1 MFRIKKVLS
10 YEQEARIARQ
20 RPCQIKNG
28 VPKILGSRRTLD
40 FTGGRMKKLTLPK
53 MVLRFAVVGG
63 SVLAL
68 ALASSGARM
77 SEIQDNIKQNVP
89 DEKDRDELLKGAAR
103 YMDKRDAA
111 LQRLSGLTK
120 DESTSA
126 QKDRWISEAD
136 AIKDVPELKVTL
148 STDPGLKAFSQIQ
161 QEEQRWIASLKALRT
176 AENRDQIIG
185 LQSGLKEQIK
195 VLGAEWGNELGKD
208 ATLDEEEL
216 KITAE
221 LYEIL
226 SSTINDVAASW
237 EKTKEAAKFGVGKAA
252 SMVPLVGPL
261 VKAMTNKVLTAK
273 ESVEQRKERLKKL
286 VDSEKGG
293 ILVLFRETRAATDTF
308 VKTNGFDKIKATYQT
323 ALSEL
328 KDFEGFG
335 TSGQQSDTKS
345 WSEDIKSSLG
355 KHVSNSESV
364 FNEFVKQNMGKFFGP
379 VSPEITEQLIETKV
393 WEGERGKFEKLDLD
407 GLLKRWRDDD
417 EKFADVSL
425 SGFSNDEKETI
436 MKDLKGDLENLLKAV
451 DAFGNVINK
460 EQQFK
465 LFDRRI
471 LEDEIKR

>member
-1 MFRIKKVLS
+1 M
-10 YEQEARIARQ
+10 
-20 RPCQIKNG
+20 KN
-28 VPKILGSRRTLD
+28 
-40 FTGGRMKKLTLPK
+40 LTLPR

-148 STDPGLKAFSQIQ
+148 STDPGIQTFSQIQ

-176 AENRDQIIG
+176 AEARDQIIG
-185 LQSGLKEQIK
+185 LQAGLKAQIDK
-195 VLGAEWGNELGKD
+195 LRDEWGNELGKD
-208 ATLDEEEL
+208 ASLDEQEL

-237 EKTKEAAKFGVGKAA
+237 EKTKAAAKSGAGTAA
-252 SMVPLVGPL
+252 SMIPVVGPI
-261 VKAMTNKVLTAK
+261 VKAMTNKILTAK
-273 ESVEQRKERLKKL
+273 ESVEQRKERLKGL

-293 ILVLFRETRAATDTF
+293 ILVLFRETRAATDKF
-308 VKTNGFDKIKATYQT
+308 VKENGFDKIKATYQT
-323 ALSEL
+323 ALNEL

-355 KHVSNSESV
+355 KHVSNSEGV

-393 WEGERGKFEKLDLD
+393 WEGERSKLEKLDLD
-407 GLLKRWRDDD
+407 GWLKRWRDDD
-417 EKFADVSL
+417 SSFIEVST
-425 SGFSNDEKETI
+425 SGLTSEEKEFI
-436 MKDLKGDLENLLKAV
+436 QKALKDDLENLLKAV

-460 EQQFK
+460 EQQFQ
-465 LFDRRI
+465 LLDRRI

>member
-1 MFRIKKVLS
+1 M
-10 YEQEARIARQ
+10 
-20 RPCQIKNG
+20 KN
-28 VPKILGSRRTLD
+28 
-40 FTGGRMKKLTLPK
+40 LTLPK

-63 SVLAL
+63 AVMAL

-148 STDPGLKAFSQIQ
+148 STDPGIKAFSQIQ

-176 AENRDQIIG
+176 AEARDQIVG
-185 LQSGLKEQIK
+185 LQAGLKAQIDK
-195 VLGAEWGNELGKD
+195 LRDEWGNELGKD
-208 ATLDEEEL
+208 ASLDEQEL

-226 SSTINDVAASW
+226 SSTINDVASSW
-237 EKTKEAAKFGVGKAA
+237 EKTKAAAKSGAGTAA
-252 SMVPLVGPL
+252 AMVPVVGPI
-261 VKAMTNKVLTAK
+261 VKAMTNKILTAK

-293 ILVLFRETRAATDTF
+293 ILVLFRETRAATDKF
-308 VKTNGFDKIKATYQT
+308 VKENGFDKIKATYQT
-323 ALSEL
+323 ALNEL

-335 TSGQQSDTKS
+335 TSGQQADTKS

-393 WEGERGKFEKLDLD
+393 WEGERSKLEKLDLD
-407 GLLKRWRDDD
+407 GWLKRWRDDD
-417 EKFADVSL
+417 SSFVEVST
-425 SGFSNDEKETI
+425 SGLTSEEKEFFQKAL
-436 MKDLKGDLENLLKAV
+436 KDDLENLLKAV

-460 EQQFK
+460 EQQFT

>member
-1 MFRIKKVLS
+1 M
-10 YEQEARIARQ
+10 
-20 RPCQIKNG
+20 KN
-28 VPKILGSRRTLD
+28 
-40 FTGGRMKKLTLPK
+40 LTLPK

-63 SVLAL
+63 AVMAL

-148 STDPGLKAFSQIQ
+148 STDPAIQAFSKIQ

-176 AENRDQIIG
+176 AENRDEIIN
-185 LQSGLKEQIK
+185 LQSGLKAKIAS
-195 VLGAEWGNELGKD
+195 LRDEWGNELGKD

-216 KITAE
+216 KISAE
-221 LYEIL
+221 LYGIL
-226 SSTINDVAASW
+226 SSTIDDVASSW
-237 EKTKEAAKFGVGKAA
+237 EKTKAAAKFGVGTAA
-252 SMVPLVGPL
+252 SMVPVVGGL
-261 VKAMTNKVLTAK
+261 LKAMTNKVLTAK
-273 ESVEQRKERLKKL
+273 ESVEQRKERLMKL
-286 VDSEKGG
+286 VDSEKGV
-293 ILVLFRETRAATDTF
+293 ILVVFRETRAATDTF

-355 KHVSNSESV
+355 KHVSNSESA
-364 FNEFVKQNMGKFFGP
+364 FEEFVTQNRGKFLGP
-379 VSPEITEQLIETKV
+379 VSPEITELLIETKV
-393 WEGERGKFEKLDLD
+393 WEGERGKLEKLDLD
-407 GLLKRWRDDD
+407 GWLKRWREDDQ
-417 EKFADVSL
+417 KFSDVSL
-425 SGFSNDEKETI
+425 EGFTSEEKEKI
-436 MKDLKGDLENLLKAV
+436 GKDLKDDLEKLLNAM

-465 LFDRRI
+465 LLDRRI
-471 LEDEIKR
+471 LEEEIKR